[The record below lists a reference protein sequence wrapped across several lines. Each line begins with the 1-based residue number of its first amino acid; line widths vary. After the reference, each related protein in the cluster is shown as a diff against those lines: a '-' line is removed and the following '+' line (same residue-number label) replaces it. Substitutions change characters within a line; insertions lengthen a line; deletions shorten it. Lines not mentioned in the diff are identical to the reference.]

1 MKKEDKLKTA
11 SKEKKLLPASK
22 EEKLLTAP
30 KGKKTGP
37 GSNPVNKFKKG
48 ENTSAATLDNIITG
62 AVENVKPRSSAG
74 FAKKG
79 TVPDYEE
86 R

>member
-1 MKKEDKLKTA
+1 MKQEQKIIPV
-11 SKEKKLLPASK
+11 SKVE
-22 EEKLLTAP
+22 
-30 KGKKTGP
+30 KKTGP

-48 ENTSAATLDNIITG
+48 ETTTATELDNIITG
-62 AVENVKPRSSAG
+62 AVENVKPRSSTG